1 MLRGTEPKDYLPFLH
16 GLELAGQRYILE
28 GGQSVNFWASYFQ
41 NAGPDAGPLN
51 DYRPFTSVDCDIWVS
66 ESTFRFLKREYAG
79 SLVTGDS
86 PSDGQLGVLHL
97 NKSHTRR
104 VDLLSNI
111 FGIPDKELKRTYE
124 RALLFDGVRVL
135 DPVFLFRSKC
145 HCLVNLDQSNRQ
157 DRKHVGMLAL
167 ILPNYFRMLHDATVA
182 GEIKERQ
189 LIAEMKLFRAFAKD
203 KWIRRALKDAE
214 LELDSLLPIALFVNS
229 ELRTIAAFAGTTWGL
244 SSTGG

>member
-66 ESTFRFLKREYAG
+66 ESTF
-79 SLVTGDS
+79 
-86 PSDGQLGVLHL
+86 
-97 NKSHTRR
+97 
-104 VDLLSNI
+104 
-111 FGIPDKELKRTYE
+111 
-124 RALLFDGVRVL
+124 
-135 DPVFLFRSKC
+135 
-145 HCLVNLDQSNRQ
+145 
-157 DRKHVGMLAL
+157 
-167 ILPNYFRMLHDATVA
+167 
-182 GEIKERQ
+182 
-189 LIAEMKLFRAFAKD
+189 AKD